1 LSSLLARFAEDIFW
15 MARYLERAES
25 LARLLDINETYA
37 RETTAGPD
45 WQRILD
51 LYADREIFLKD
62 HKRMNAASIL
72 QYYVLDKKNPTSMS
86 FAIAAARQN
95 ARAVRHLISTE
106 MWTELNIFHNRID
119 GLTLRDIRESNIARM
134 CGEIKH
140 ECQTIEGIA
149 EGTLL
154 RGEAWTFYL
163 LGKYVERADQTTRVL
178 DMGYERYSP
187 GDDDALISVQWNTLL
202 RSLAGYHAYRS
213 RHPAGSYARDV
224 AAFLLYDL
232 EFTRAVALCVDRIS
246 AMLTDLQQRHGGKRH
261 ARVDAAL
268 KSLESTLGKELRGP
282 IKQKQFHDFLDDL
295 QVKIGHMSEQIGA
308 AYFGL
313 T

>member
-1 LSSLLARFAEDIFW
+1 
-15 MARYLERAES
+15 MARYLERAEA

-37 RETTAGPD
+37 REAHKGPD

-51 LYADREIFLKD
+51 LYSDRENFLKD
-62 HKRMNAASIL
+62 HRRINAASIL
-72 QYYVLDKKNPTSMS
+72 EFYVLDKKNPTSMS

-119 GLTLRDIRESNIARM
+119 GLSLRDIREANISRI
-134 CGEIKH
+134 CSEIKH

-163 LGKYVERADQTTRVL
+163 LGKYIERADQTTRVL
-178 DMGYERYSP
+178 DMGYERYSV
-187 GDDDALISVQWNTLL
+187 GEDDALISVQWNTLL

-232 EFTRAVALCVDRIS
+232 EFTRAVALCVDRI
-246 AMLTDLQQRHGGKRH
+246 AALVKDLEQRHGGTR
-261 ARVDAAL
+261 RRNVEIAL
-268 KSLESTLGKELRGP
+268 KSLEQTLGKELRTP
-282 IKQKQFHDFLDDL
+282 IKPKPFHNFLDDL